1 MKTNIYVIWDAAAQV
16 YNKPFY
22 LHNDA
27 VAIRSATD
35 ILRAGDTD
43 ISNSPQDFTMFRIGT
58 YDDGDA
64 QIDLMAKFVTVVKF
78 HELAATLR
86 TEQVT
91 QHSIHDFSE
100 AAKAEREEK
109 QA

>member
-1 MKTNIYVIWDAAAQV
+1 MKINIYVIWDAAAQV

-27 VAIRSATD
+27 VAIRSAMD
-35 ILRAGDTD
+35 IMRAGDTD
-43 ISNSPQDFTMFRIGT
+43 IANSPHDFIMFRIGT
-58 YDDGDA
+58 YDDEHA
-64 QIDLMAKFVTVVKF
+64 QIDLLGKFVPVVKF
-78 HELAATLR
+78 HELKLP
-86 TEQVT
+86 EQEIT

-109 QA
+109 SA